1 MTCGIQAD
9 DLVLHGFEGVTSK
22 QQAFPFPNKYPM
34 EIGICE
40 VTHVSLACFWTW
52 LLLEIKHAL
61 CNPVSYV
68 GIFYECLHV
77 HLFT

>member
-9 DLVLHGFEGVTSK
+9 VLVLRGFEGFTSK
-22 QQAFPFPNKYPM
+22 RQAFTFPSKYPM
-34 EIGICE
+34 EIGIRE
-40 VTHVSLACFWTW
+40 VTHVSLTCFWTW

-77 HLFT
+77 YLFI